1 MPENTLTTYEPRKIL
16 NLAEK
21 EGKIAPADLKQF
33 GYNSTDALWIL
44 MRLHISGYLEMD
56 GHKTVRPAA
65 YFETD
70 DGKPKKV
77 SGMRIQSA
85 FKITAKGRN
94 EKPPAGEKYS
104 IENASLD
111 GTGLDKILGDSGTVG
126 IENLDA
132 VLAELR
138 DKRGRTAQQAMENE
152 LYQSDMHA
160 LRENVKQR
168 SRFAANRLLGR
179 RMKEETPTQK

>member
-1 MPENTLTTYEPRKIL
+1 MPENTLITYEPRKIL
-16 NLAEK
+16 DLAEK

-44 MRLHISGYLEMD
+44 MRLHTIGYLEMG

-70 DGKPKKV
+70 DGKLKKV
-77 SGMRIQSA
+77 SYIRTQSV
-85 FKITAKGRN
+85 FKLTAKGRN
-94 EKPPAGEKYS
+94 EKPSAGEKYC

-111 GTGLDKILGDSGTVG
+111 VTGLDKILGNSGTGG
-126 IENLDA
+126 IENLDV
-132 VLAELR
+132 VLAGLR

-152 LYQSDMHA
+152 LYQNDMHA

-168 SRFAANRLLGR
+168 SRFAANKLFGR